1 MVENQQFNYTADL
14 AASLLAS
21 WPALLHT
28 ELPLSFLYSLKLGPS
43 FFKCT
48 FLILF

>member
-1 MVENQQFNYTADL
+1 MVENEQLNYTADL

-28 ELPLSFLYSLKLGPS
+28 ELPLSFLLYSLKLGPS
-43 FFKCT
+43 FF
-48 FLILF
+48 